1 MTPLRN
7 GYKEH
12 LRLLH
17 STSPALHVVLP
28 NILERLR
35 DDIRCLMHIQL
46 LLSRLFPLLG
56 HAPEEPALR
65 VGRVAGEIERAF
77 RGWEGGDNVHAFRGG
92 DAGGAF
98 RVFEAD
104 ALE

>member
-1 MTPLRN
+1 
-7 GYKEH
+7 
-12 LRLLH
+12 
-17 STSPALHVVLP
+17 
-28 NILERLR
+28 
-35 DDIRCLMHIQL
+35 MHIQL

-98 RVFEAD
+98 RVFEGD